1 MIEGYWI
8 DFLHYIYEVI
18 FISIFYI
25 VYVVYVVY
33 SCLRASN
40 LAYPVDVKLDT
51 DWLLVILVYSLGK
64 LLR

>member
-1 MIEGYWI
+1 MLYM
-8 DFLHYIYEVI
+8 LYMLYI
-18 FISIFYI
+18 
-25 VYVVYVVY
+25 VVYVVY